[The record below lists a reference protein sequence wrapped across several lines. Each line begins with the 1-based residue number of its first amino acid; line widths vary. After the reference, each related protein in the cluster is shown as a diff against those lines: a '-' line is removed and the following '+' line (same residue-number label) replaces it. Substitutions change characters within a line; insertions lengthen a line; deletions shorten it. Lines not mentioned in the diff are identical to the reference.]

1 MSDMVRIAG
10 KVKLAAG
17 RCAGRGQLDGGG
29 PARYLSFDKKRQAG
43 GGLGDVPGHDE
54 QAVMSKP

>member
-17 RCAGRGQLDGGG
+17 RCAGRGQLAAADQRGIYRSIKSGR
-29 PARYLSFDKKRQAG
+29 PAAG
-43 GGLGDVPGHDE
+43 L
-54 QAVMSKP
+54 AMCRAMMSKP